1 MFLRRIKVPY
11 FSKKNLFIGG
21 NVSIYG
27 RQMKVIDF
35 ADKYTA
41 KKFQIENEST
51 FAMIK
56 PNAFQN
62 AGSDIIFLR

>member
-1 MFLRRIKVPY
+1 
-11 FSKKNLFIGG
+11 
-21 NVSIYG
+21 
-27 RQMKVIDF
+27 MKVIDF
-35 ADKYTA
+35 GDKFTE

-62 AGSDIIFLR
+62 AGNIKFKLQTTLKYSKKISFNP

>member
-1 MFLRRIKVPY
+1 M
-11 FSKKNLFIGG
+11 
-21 NVSIYG
+21 SIYG